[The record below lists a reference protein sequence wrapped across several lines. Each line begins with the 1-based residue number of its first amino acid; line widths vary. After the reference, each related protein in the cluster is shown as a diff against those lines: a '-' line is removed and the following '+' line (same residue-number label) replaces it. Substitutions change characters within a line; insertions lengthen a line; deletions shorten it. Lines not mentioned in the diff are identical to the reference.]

1 MLRLELVM
9 LNPDQQ
15 EQLYPPT
22 VLIQVEFGPQIDGSD
37 KHSSTS
43 VMAELAVILAST
55 YFPYWKSDLSLK
67 HSPPTKHNTSI

>member
-1 MLRLELVM
+1 M

-43 VMAELAVILAST
+43 VMAELAVILHQHISRIGRVI
-55 YFPYWKSDLSLK
+55 Y
-67 HSPPTKHNTSI
+67 H

>member
-1 MLRLELVM
+1 M

-22 VLIQVEFGPQIDGSD
+22 VLMQVEFGPQIDGSD

-43 VMAELAVILAST
+43 VMAELAVILHQHISRIGRVI
-55 YFPYWKSDLSLK
+55 Y
-67 HSPPTKHNTSI
+67 H